1 MDFSA
6 IAPPVVGTVS
16 VARAAPAAEVEPL
29 DRSLSK
35 AFKSKA
41 LDGRKCGI

>member
-16 VARAAPAAEVEPL
+16 VARAALAAEVEPL